1 MISYDNNDL
10 ENGVVMTG
18 TISTLAFF
26 AVILLIYYGIPRKFR
41 WGLLLA
47 GSVVFYAASDQKMLC
62 LFAVSIGISYVT
74 ALQLEHADTR
84 KKKIW
89 LTGCIGILLAIL
101 FLFKY
106 FNFFIQSI
114 NGLLHLA
121 GLGTSS
127 LILDLTVPLGLSYY
141 TFKLISYVIDVSKG
155 KIPAEKH
162 LGYFALYASFFPQI
176 LCGPIERAENFLPQ
190 LREGCTYEEKLME
203 ESLERII
210 VGMFKKLVI
219 ADRLAVY
226 VNTVF
231 DAPLSYPG
239 LASLMA
245 AFFYSIQIYCDFSG
259 YSDMAIGMAGMF
271 GIRTRENFRY
281 PYFSRGIKEFWN
293 RWHISL
299 SSWLRDY
306 IYIPLGGNRKGKV
319 RKHLNTLAVFLAS
332 GLWHGSSWNF
342 VFWGFLHGIWNMFSG
357 KKEKEVS
364 LFRQLWQMIVTFCGV
379 TVTWVF
385 FRAKDLSTAVVML
398 KHSVT
403 GFGIS
408 IDQITAS
415 LLPFTG
421 DNTCAAYFLIACLLI
436 LFQAVYEWRR
446 IHGKGCSNGWIAAM
460 FLMTLLLGQFG
471 SSSFLYGQF

>member
-1 MISYDNNDL
+1 M
-10 ENGVVMTG
+10 MG

-26 AVILLIYYGIPRKFR
+26 AVILLIYYKIPRKFR
-41 WGLLLA
+41 WGLLLV
-47 GSVVFYAASDQKMLC
+47 GSVVFYAAVDWKMLF
-62 LFAVSIGISYVT
+62 LIAVSILGSYVT
-74 ALQLEHADTR
+74 ALKLEHADAK
-84 KKKIW
+84 KKKIL
-89 LTGCIGILLAIL
+89 LTGCIGILLAVL

-106 FNFFIQSI
+106 FNFFIESVNAI
-114 NGLLHLA
+114 LYLSGI
-121 GLGTSS
+121 GTVS
-127 LILDLTVPLGLSYY
+127 LVLNLTVPLGLSYY
-141 TFKLISYVIDVSKG
+141 TFKLISYVVDVSKG

-162 LGYFALYASFFPQI
+162 LGYFALYVSFFPQI

-190 LREGCTYEEKLME
+190 LREGCVYEEKLMTE
-203 ESLERII
+203 GLERII
-210 VGMFKKLVI
+210 IGMFKKLVI

-239 LASLMA
+239 MASILA

-259 YSDMAIGMAGMF
+259 YSDMAIGMAQML
-271 GIRTRENFRY
+271 GIHTRENFRY

-306 IYIPLGGNRKGKV
+306 IYIPLGGNRKGKL
-319 RKHLNTLAVFLAS
+319 RKHFNTLAVFLAS

-342 VFWGFLHGIWNMFSG
+342 VLWGFFHGLWNMFSW

-364 LFRQLWQMIVTFCGV
+364 FLKQLWQMIVTFCGV
-379 TVTWVF
+379 TVTWIF
-385 FRAKDLSTAVVML
+385 FRAKDLSMAVIML
-398 KHSVT
+398 KHCVT

-408 IDQITAS
+408 IDRITAS

-446 IHGKGCSNGWIAAM
+446 FHRKGKSGGWIAAM
-460 FLMTLLLGQFG
+460 LFMILFLGQFG

>member
-1 MISYDNNDL
+1 
-10 ENGVVMTG
+10 
-18 TISTLAFF
+18 
-26 AVILLIYYGIPRKFR
+26 
-41 WGLLLA
+41 
-47 GSVVFYAASDQKMLC
+47 
-62 LFAVSIGISYVT
+62 
-74 ALQLEHADTR
+74 
-84 KKKIW
+84 
-89 LTGCIGILLAIL
+89 
-101 FLFKY
+101 
-106 FNFFIQSI
+106 
-114 NGLLHLA
+114 
-121 GLGTSS
+121 
-127 LILDLTVPLGLSYY
+127 
-141 TFKLISYVIDVSKG
+141 
-155 KIPAEKH
+155 
-162 LGYFALYASFFPQI
+162 
-176 LCGPIERAENFLPQ
+176 
-190 LREGCTYEEKLME
+190 
-203 ESLERII
+203 
-210 VGMFKKLVI
+210 
-219 ADRLAVY
+219 
-226 VNTVF
+226 
-231 DAPLSYPG
+231 
-239 LASLMA
+239 
-245 AFFYSIQIYCDFSG
+245 
-259 YSDMAIGMAGMF
+259 MAIGMAGMF

>member
-1 MISYDNNDL
+1 
-10 ENGVVMTG
+10 MTG

-26 AVILLIYYGIPRKFR
+26 AIILAVYYFLPFR
-41 WGLLLA
+41 CRWMLLLA
-47 GSVVFYAASDQKMLC
+47 GSMVFYAASDWKMLF
-62 LFAVSIGISYVT
+62 LIAASIGLSY
-74 ALQLEHADTR
+74 AAGRKLEHTEGR
-84 KKKIW
+84 EKKLW
-89 LTGCIGILLAIL
+89 LTVTIGSLLAVL

-106 FNFFIQSI
+106 FNFFLQSV
-114 NGLLHLA
+114 NALLDLA
-121 GLGTSS
+121 GLGSVS
-127 LILDLTVPLGLSYY
+127 LVLNLTVPLGLSYY
-141 TFKLISYVIDVSKG
+141 TFKLLSYVIDVSKG
-155 KIPAEKH
+155 KLPAERH
-162 LGYFALYASFFPQI
+162 FGYFALYVSFFPQI
-176 LCGPIERAENFLPQ
+176 LCGPIQRAESFLLQ
-190 LREGCTYEEKLME
+190 LKEGCRYDEKLMAE
-203 ESLERII
+203 GLERIVI
-210 VGMFKKLVI
+210 GMFKKLVI

-239 LASLMA
+239 LAAFMA
-245 AFFYSIQIYCDFSG
+245 AFFYSVQIYCDFSG
-259 YSDMAIGMAGMF
+259 YSDLAIGMAQMF
-271 GIRTRENFRY
+271 GIHTEENFRY

-306 IYIPLGGNRKGKV
+306 IYIPLGGNRKGKI
-319 RKHLNTLAVFLAS
+319 RKHVNTLITFLVS

-342 VFWGFLHGIWNMFSG
+342 VFWGLLHGIWNIFSV
-357 KKEKEVS
+357 KKEKEAS
-364 LFRQLWQMIVTFCGV
+364 LFRQLWQILVTFCGV
-379 TVTWVF
+379 TVTWIF
-385 FRAKDLSTAVVML
+385 FRAKDLGTAVAML

-436 LFQAVYEWRR
+436 LFQFVFECRR
-446 IHGKGCSNGWIAAM
+446 VQGKGRSYGWIAAM
-460 FLMTLLLGQFG
+460 FLLTLLLGQFG